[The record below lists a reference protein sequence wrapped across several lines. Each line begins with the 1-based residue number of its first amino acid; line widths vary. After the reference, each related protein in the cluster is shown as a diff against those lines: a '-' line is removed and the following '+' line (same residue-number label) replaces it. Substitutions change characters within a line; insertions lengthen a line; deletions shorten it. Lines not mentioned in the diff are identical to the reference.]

1 MTDLKPKPL
10 LIGRLAKLAGV
21 KPDTVRYYER
31 VGLLPKADR
40 KLSGYRV
47 YGQASVKRLQFIR
60 QAQALGFSLD
70 EIKRILGLH
79 GEGKETCCCVIAIA
93 EATLSDTEEQLR
105 ELQAFRDRLKQAVAE
120 WKRST
125 ARRRKCHAEFCDL
138 IEKTEI
144 QRLPARRY
152 RLGGRIPRSK
162 GQ

>member
-1 MTDLKPKPL
+1 VTDLKPKPL

-31 VGLLPKADR
+31 GGLLPKAER

-47 YGQASVKRLQFIR
+47 YDSASVKRLRFIR

-93 EATLSDTEEQLR
+93 EATLSDTEEKLR

-125 ARRRKCHAEFCDL
+125 ARRRTCHAEFCDL
-138 IEKTEI
+138 IENVEL
-144 QRLPARRY
+144 RVAPAGPGK
-152 RLGGRIPRSK
+152 LGGRIPRSK